1 MNKRVDYI
9 DLLKG
14 IAIWGVVWR
23 HTTCPS
29 WLTVNFIFFI
39 LGGFFFKRKP
49 LKAFL
54 YEKVRYILIPF
65 AFFYAFS
72 YPYRVILFWC
82 ENGNLVNFRWGCL
95 LDVFKISA
103 KIDYLFVN
111 IPLWFLLCFFTIQI
125 LYYFIS
131 YLNKWMI
138 LLIALTSI
146 GFVRILWTIPT
157 PFMLNAALSYLGF
170 FAIGNL
176 VGKSWIEALRSIR
189 FRRIS
194 LVISFVLFFFLF
206 IPKDCFSG
214 WYASMLSVSKLFIS
228 FFILMSTACCFN
240 GNRHLSLLR
249 FYGENS
255 LTVLGFHILF
265 IDALDNVFEQIFGC
279 NTIYTGFLLS
289 MVVMA
294 IMYVVI
300 LLCNKYI
307 PFLVGKKR
315 LSTA

>member
-29 WLTVNFIFFI
+29 WLTLNFIFFI

-49 LKAFL
+49 LKIFL

-65 AFFYAFS
+65 VFFYVFS
-72 YPYRVILFWC
+72 YLYRIILFVC
-82 ENGNLVNFRWGCL
+82 ESGSIVDFHWGCL
-95 LDVFKISA
+95 LDVFKVSA
-103 KIDYLFVN
+103 RTDYLFVN
-111 IPLWFLLCFFTIQI
+111 VPLWFLICFFVIQL

-131 YLNKWMI
+131 YLDKWII
-138 LLIALTSI
+138 LIVALFCL
-146 GFVRILWTIPT
+146 GFAGFLWTIPT
-157 PFMLNAALSYLGF
+157 PFMVNAAIHYLGF

-176 VGKSWIEALRSIR
+176 VGRSWIEKLRDIR
-189 FRRIS
+189 FRKVSLAIS
-194 LVISFVLFFFLF
+194 AVMFMCLF
-206 IPKDCFSG
+206 ISCDCMSG
-214 WYASMLSVSKLFIS
+214 WCDRMFLISKLFMT
-228 FFILMSTACCFN
+228 FFILMSVASWFD
-240 GNRHLSLLR
+240 GNRHLSLFR

-255 LTVLGFHILF
+255 LIVFGFHILL
-265 IDALDNVFEQIFGC
+265 IATLDNVVERILGR

-307 PFLVGKKR
+307 PFFVGKKN
-315 LSTA
+315 